1 MTKSKKSKLV
11 GFIGAPGT
19 GKTTLSCAM
28 KEFLLRKNITSDIC
42 TEYAREFCFKY
53 GIPKHPYTQYR
64 ITTEQ
69 ILRED
74 LLMKGNSEYVFSDSP
89 VWLGYVFSLVN
100 MKENYDVEI
109 HTALNDMY
117 EKFIINQMHRYH
129 KVFYL
134 KNNNPFDDGCRDME
148 INTKISQILEGF
160 VLSHQHILPIVTMNI
175 PIEKTEKRKK
185 VVWDEIRDDNR
196 KYRRRRK

>member
-1 MTKSKKSKLV
+1 MAKSKLV
-11 GFIGAPGT
+11 GFMGAPGT

-28 KEFLLRKNITSDIC
+28 KEYLLERNISSDVC

-74 LLMKGNSEYVFSDSP
+74 LLLKGNNEYVFSDSP
-89 VWLGYVFSLVN
+89 VWLGYVYALAN
-100 MKENYDVEI
+100 MRSDYDVEI

-117 EKFIINQMHRYH
+117 EKFVINQMHRYY

-134 KNNNPFDDGCRDME
+134 KNDKLYDDGCRDMALSK
-148 INTKISQILEGF
+148 KIATIIDGF
-160 VLSHQHILPIVTMNI
+160 VLSHQHLLPIITTDI
-175 PIEKTEKRKK
+175 KIEESAKRKK
-185 VVWDEIRDDNR
+185 FVFDNLVQN
-196 KYRRRRK
+196 KT